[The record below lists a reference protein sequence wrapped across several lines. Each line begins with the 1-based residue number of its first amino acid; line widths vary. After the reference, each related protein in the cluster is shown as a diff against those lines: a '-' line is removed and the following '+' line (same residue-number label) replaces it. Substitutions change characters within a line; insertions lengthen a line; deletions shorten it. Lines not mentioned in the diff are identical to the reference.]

1 MWNEL
6 SHALRAL
13 IRDRSL
19 TIPAIILLALTL
31 GATAGIYAVVD
42 AVLLRPLPFAD
53 QDRTVVVWQ
62 RDLANQAPVIEVA
75 LGEAE
80 QWRLDTST
88 ALDNVA
94 VFGSVNW
101 TLSIGDEHA
110 PPQRVPYA
118 GVSAQFFDVVGAT
131 PTLGRTLRADD
142 HAGTT
147 PRAAVI
153 SDAFWRERFNRSP
166 AAIGAALRAKD
177 LGLSPADAPPDV
189 IEIVGVMPAT
199 FDFPRGARLWL
210 PAAPLLRSAARGSTD
225 PADEAWNLARLRVFY
240 ALARLRPAVTPSVAA
255 QMLTPAVRR
264 GDDMNRTAEAVVTP
278 VLEWVAGPA
287 QPVLWVMQA
296 GAALMLLL
304 ACSSVAGL
312 LVFRAARHDRA
323 IAMHLALGA
332 SRVTLVTRAVLECG
346 LLSAAGALAALG
358 VAWGV
363 VRILVAAA
371 PLDVPRLDTTTI
383 GVSVLM
389 GLVEMMGAVAALT
402 AIWPAWFVSRVAPRP
417 TLTTGARTAMHPQER
432 RWQRLVVGW
441 QVALAVVVLSGAA
454 LFLRSVAALD
464 RTALGF
470 QAEGLTAI
478 EVEPSARD
486 LDAWDQF
493 YEALVDRTRH
503 LPGVRQAAAVYLK
516 PLSGPIGMD
525 GRPALFGQEGFGP
538 EAAWRANPMAN
549 IQAVTPGYFA
559 TLGTRLLAGRDFA
572 AADRAGAPDAVIVSA
587 SAAARYWPGR
597 DPLRQQLVVPTQRDV
612 GPSDQLRWMTVVGLV
627 EDVRYRGVTDPRLD
641 LYLPATQSTMQVK
654 FLMIRTDRATYAPI
668 AAVRALARE
677 LDAGAHVGEVL
688 PMHEALAR
696 ETGPWRF
703 AMRVL
708 LGFGVLAAGLAATG
722 LAAMVSLA
730 VTLRRRD
737 FGIRAA
743 LGASPGRLRWD
754 ALREATVVMTSAVAV
769 GTLLALAMSRLIA
782 AMLVGTSP
790 YDPPA
795 LFAAAVLTLILAIAA
810 ALGPAGRAARSDP
823 AEALRQ

>member
-6 SHALRAL
+6 SHPLRAL
-13 IRDRSL
+13 VRDRGL
-19 TIPAIILLALTL
+19 TIPAVVLLGLTL
-31 GATAGIYAVVD
+31 GVTAGIYAVVD

-53 QDRTVVVWQ
+53 QNRTVVVWQ
-62 RDLANQAPVIEVA
+62 RDLTNQAPVIEVA

-80 QWRLDTST
+80 QWRLDAST
-88 ALDNVA
+88 AVDDVA

-101 TLSIGDEHA
+101 TLSIGDEHT
-110 PPQRVPYA
+110 PQQRVPYA
-118 GVSAQFFDVVGAT
+118 GVSAHFFDVVGAT
-131 PTLGRTLRADD
+131 PTLGRTLRAEE
-142 HAGTT
+142 HAGTV

-153 SDAFWRERFNRSP
+153 SDVFWQERFDRNP
-166 AAIGAALRAKD
+166 AAIGATLRAKD
-177 LGLSPADAPPDV
+177 LGLAPDDAPPDV

-199 FDFPRGARLWL
+199 FDFPHGARLWL
-210 PAAPLLRSAARGSTD
+210 PAAPLLRSAARGSAD
-225 PADEAWNLARLRVFY
+225 PGREAWNLARFRVFY

-255 QMLTPAVRR
+255 EVLTPAVRR
-264 GDDMNRTAEAVVTP
+264 GDGMRGTAEAVVTP
-278 VLEWVAGPA
+278 VLEWVTGPA
-287 QPVLWVMQA
+287 RPVLWVMQA

-312 LVFRAARHDRA
+312 LVFRAARQDRA

-332 SRVTLVTRAVLECG
+332 SRATLVTRAVLECG
-346 LLSAAGALAALG
+346 LLSAAGGLGALG
-358 VAWGV
+358 VAWSV

-371 PLDVPRLDTTTI
+371 PLDVARLDTTTI

-389 GLVEMMGAVAALT
+389 GLAGMTGAVAALT
-402 AIWPAWFVSRVAPRP
+402 AIWPAWFVSRVAPGP
-417 TLTTGARTAMHPQER
+417 TLTTGARTAMHPHER

-470 QAEGLTAI
+470 QPEGLAAI

-486 LDAWDQF
+486 LDAWDRF
-493 YEALVDRTRH
+493 YDALVVRTRH
-503 LPGVRQAAAVYLK
+503 FPGVRQAAAVFMK

-525 GRPALFGQEGFGP
+525 GRPVLFGQEGLGP
-538 EAAWRANPMAN
+538 EAAWRTNPMAN
-549 IQAVTPGYFA
+549 IQAATPGYFG

-572 AADRAGAPDAVIVSA
+572 AGDRAGAPDAVIVSA

-597 DPLRQQLVVPTQRDV
+597 DPLGQQLVVPTQRNV
-612 GPSDQLRWMTVVGLV
+612 GPPDQLRWMTVVGMV

-641 LYLPATQSTMQVK
+641 VYLPAAQSTMQVK
-654 FLMIRTDRATYAPI
+654 FLMVRTAGDTDAPV
-668 AAVRALARE
+668 AALRALARE
-677 LDAGAHVGEVL
+677 LDSGAHVGVVVRM
-688 PMHEALAR
+688 PDALAR

-703 AMRVL
+703 AMRVM
-708 LGFGVLAAGLAATG
+708 LGFGILAAGLAAIG

-730 VTLRRRD
+730 VTLRRRE

-769 GTLLALAMSRLIA
+769 GTLVALAMSRLIA

-795 LFAAAVLTLILAIAA
+795 LVAAAALTLTLAIAA
-810 ALGPAGRAARSDP
+810 ALGPAGRAAGSDP